1 MYLLGH
7 VALTVGVLA
16 SLFVQYKFYIVRDRS
31 QTTFAVLA
39 AANFLLLTAARTLP
53 VDLPGFVTAL
63 LWFGFLFGL
72 AVAIFHE
79 HLPIRE

>member
-1 MYLLGH
+1 VQLLGQL
-7 VALTVGVLA
+7 ALTAGVLA
-16 SLFVQYKFYIVRDRS
+16 SLFVQYRFYIARDRS
-31 QTTFAVLA
+31 QQTFAVLA

-79 HLPIRE
+79 YLPLRE